1 MNTPAIPSSE
11 IRRFATAL
19 VSALAAVLLAAGPLP
34 AQEQAAPGSTPG
46 AVPADADVDAEAEA
60 EEALEQYRVELIV
73 FEYGDSLAGSTEDWS
88 APRDPA
94 DDTASGDASDAD
106 TGTEADTEADTE
118 ASAGARHRDGRP
130 QRRPATD
137 ATSPGTSGDAAGE
150 TGNGDDQPEGRVFR
164 FMPLPEEELE
174 LGELY
179 RRLGNTDGYEP
190 LLHVAW
196 QQPGYDPQTARPLD
210 LSRLAQLP
218 ERLQGEARLYRSRF
232 LHLQLDLELWSE
244 PGRALTA
251 AETATTEPLFPDRGR
266 QSAGEPDRG
275 RPDAGEPLDAL
286 EPDVYRLS
294 ERRKLR
300 SGELH
305 YYDHPRYGVL
315 AKVTPVEVEEEPAGE
330 PGTGERAPADPAPTD
345 ASSTSD

>member
-1 MNTPAIPSSE
+1 MITPVLPLTAT
-11 IRRFATAL
+11 RRFATAL
-19 VSALAAVLLAAGPLP
+19 VSAFAAVLLAAGPLP
-34 AQEQAAPGSTPG
+34 AQEQAAPESTAATAG
-46 AVPADADVDAEAEA
+46 AVPADAGAEA
-60 EEALEQYRVELIV
+60 EEALEQYRVELII

-94 DDTASGDASDAD
+94 EDAATGDETDAD
-106 TGTEADTEADTE
+106 TGTETGTETDTEAGTE
-118 ASAGARHRDGRP
+118 ASAGARPRDGRP
-130 QRRPATD
+130 QRRTATD
-137 ATSPGTSGDAAGE
+137 ATSPGTSDDAAGE
-150 TGNGDDQPEGRVFR
+150 TGNGDDQPEEPVFR

-179 RRLGNTDGYEP
+179 RRLGNADGYEP

-196 QQPGYDPQTARPLD
+196 QQPGYDPETARPLD

-232 LHLQLDLELWSE
+232 LHLELNLKLWSE
-244 PGRALTA
+244 PGQALTA
-251 AETATTEPLFPDRGR
+251 AETATTEPLF
-266 QSAGEPDRG
+266 PDRG

-330 PGTGERAPADPAPTD
+330 PATDEEAPADPAPTD

>member
-1 MNTPAIPSSE
+1 MVTPG
-11 IRRFATAL
+11 TAFTGL
-19 VSALAAVLLAAGPLP
+19 GCFRAALAPAFAAVLLLAAGPLP
-34 AQEQAAPGSTPG
+34 AQEQVPPGSADG
-46 AVPADADVDAEAEA
+46 VPADPAA
-60 EEALEQYRVELIV
+60 EEPLEQYRVELIV

-88 APRDPA
+88 APPDPA
-94 DDTASGDASDAD
+94 DDTATAD
-106 TGTEADTEADTE
+106 EAATGTEADAEAAESGALRGDRLPE
-118 ASAGARHRDGRP
+118 RPVADAASPGASADP
-130 QRRPATD
+130 E
-137 ATSPGTSGDAAGE
+137 GE
-150 TGNGDDQPEGRVFR
+150 TGSEGDQPEQPVFR

-179 RRLGNTDGYEP
+179 RRLGNTDGYQP

-196 QQPGYDPQTARPLD
+196 QQPGYDPETAQPLA
-210 LSRLAQLP
+210 LSRLAELP

-232 LHLQLDLELWSE
+232 LHLELDLELWSQ
-244 PGRALTA
+244 PGRSLPAP
-251 AETATTEPLFPDRGR
+251 ETATAEPLFPDRGR
-266 QSAGEPDRG
+266 R
-275 RPDAGEPLDAL
+275 DAGEPLDAL

-330 PGTGERAPADPAPTD
+330 TPGTGSGAAADPAPAD
-345 ASSTSD
+345 ASPAPD